1 MRPAGPVPTYPSRV
15 QFHLLGPLQVH
26 HDGAA
31 LAVGGPRQRALLAV
45 LLLHAG
51 RVVSR
56 DRLVDLVWE
65 DGPPRSAATVLQMA
79 VSRLRSALGP
89 GRIRTIAG
97 GYSFAVA
104 PDELDTVRFE
114 TALRA
119 AGQARMAGE
128 HERAAGL
135 LADGLQLWRG
145 PFLGDLRDREF
156 ARVPAS
162 RLEELRLVALEQRI
176 DVELALGRTDSVL
189 ADLAGLVVEHPL
201 RETFRS
207 QLVTALARSGRAAE
221 AVTAYH
227 SARKVLRDEL
237 GLDPGPRLSAAF
249 EAAVTATRRP
259 ASVASRP
266 ELGGAAPSPAG
277 LLVGRE
283 GELGAVLRVLEAGRA
298 RLVTLTGPAG
308 VGKSRLAE
316 EARLRLAGGPDRFP
330 GGVVVVDLAEVR
342 ELAVACDLVRS
353 AFAARDP
360 HDSAPGS
367 QVPAPGSQ
375 LPDWPQQPPVA
386 AAAERR
392 LLVVD
397 GADLVPGCVAEIVH
411 LLAVDACLTVL
422 VTARA
427 ALGVMGEHVVGLG
440 PLALPTDGETDEEA
454 IAGSPA
460 VRLLVQRVGTP
471 GPAGVGDDPRQLVEV
486 ARRLDGM
493 PLALELAALHRRAM
507 TWDQAVLAAVEGTGS
522 AATVRHLPARHRSVR
537 AAVAWSHGL
546 LAPSRATVLDRCAV
560 FPGAFTSAAA
570 RAVVGEGADVTPE
583 LLELHRLHL
592 VDQDAAGRFRL
603 GRLVR
608 GFALASLE
616 ARGEAAATRDRHAGQ
631 VLELVR
637 ECAGDPPPA
646 WPPEERCRRLDEHA
660 PDVDAALEWLVD
672 RDPSRALELAGLSW
686 AYWHRRGRRS
696 DAVRWLDRVIPGA
709 EPSPLLA
716 RALLGRAWFAV
727 GADDLAGAA
736 AATQRSI
743 AIYREQGPL
752 AELGWAL
759 ACSGVI
765 DFFSGDLARARN
777 RMRDAVA
784 AAREAA
790 DDEGLSAHLF
800 NLAGFES
807 VAGRHA
813 QARELFADLVDR
825 SRDDPTM
832 LATAR
837 VGLAYVE
844 LDAGE
849 WRAAGE
855 ILAAVMSHSSDLG
868 DGNAETLGYALTGVA
883 IVLAAGGVAASA
895 VRLAAAAEAVLERRG
910 SRLQPWEA
918 GLRDG
923 ALATCRS
930 ALDAAAYDRSWA
942 EGSRLMPPGAC
953 AIATSALRDL
963 ELVG

>member
-1 MRPAGPVPTYPSRV
+1 MAAGCARQGAVPTYPSRV

-65 DGPPRSAATVLQMA
+65 DGPPRSAVTVLQMA
-79 VSRLRSALGP
+79 VSRLRAALGH

-114 TALRA
+114 NALRA
-119 AGQARMAGE
+119 AGQARMVGE

-145 PFLGDLRDREF
+145 PFLGDLHDREF

-176 DVELALGRTDSVL
+176 DAELALGRTDSVL

-227 SARKVLRDEL
+227 SARQVLREEL

-259 ASVASRP
+259 ASMGVSP
-266 ELGGAAPSPAG
+266 EIGGAAPAPAG

-316 EARLRLAGGPDRFP
+316 EVRLRLAGGPVRFP
-330 GGVVVVDLAEVR
+330 GGVAVVDLAEVR
-342 ELAVACDLVRS
+342 DLAVACDLVGS
-353 AFAARDP
+353 AFAAPDS
-360 HDSAPGS
+360 HGSAPDR
-367 QVPAPGSQ
+367 PR
-375 LPDWPQQPPVA
+375 QPPVA

-411 LLAVDACLTVL
+411 LIAVDACLTVL

-440 PLALPTDGETDEEA
+440 PLALPSDGETDEEV

-460 VRLLVQRVGTP
+460 VRLLVQRVGA
-471 GPAGVGDDPRQLVEV
+471 PAAAEVGDDPRQLVEV

-507 TWDQAVLAAVEGTGS
+507 TWDQAVLAAVEGTG
-522 AATVRHLPARHRSVR
+522 AAAAVRHLPARHRSVR

-546 LAPSRATVLDRCAV
+546 LASSRATVLDRCAV

-570 RAVVGEGADVTPE
+570 RAVAGEGTDVTPE

-616 ARGEAAATRDRHAGQ
+616 TRGQAAATRDRHAGQ

-660 PDVDAALEWLVD
+660 ADVDAALEWLVD
-672 RDPSRALELAGLSW
+672 RDPARALELTGLSW

-736 AATQRSI
+736 AATERSI

-765 DFFSGDLARARN
+765 DFFSGDLARARD

-825 SRDDPTM
+825 CRDDPTM